1 MTVDKS
7 PRTFLVFAT
16 PAVSIVSLTASPRV
30 SIAKPASHPVAQT
43 HQHDRVTAPHE
54 PANNP
59 VHDPFATLLL
69 G

>member
-1 MTVDKS
+1 MTIDKS

-16 PAVSIVSLTASPRV
+16 LAVSIVSLTASPRV
-30 SIAKPASHPVAQT
+30 SIAKPASHPIAQ
-43 HQHDRVTAPHE
+43 TAPHE